1 MKLIFPNEG
10 LSNSVNE
17 NIHSCKSNLQNALNN
32 CHFSVPSGFAYT
44 NYVNSLYSE
53 INSCI
58 KEINDIKGKIKD
70 TDTRLD
76 NLNEELS
83 KNIETLPS
91 SIIKERGRIIKF

>member
-17 NIHSCKSNLQNALNN
+17 NIHSCKYNLQNALNN

-58 KEINDIKGKIKD
+58 KEINDIFIYHLFLFLLKQS
-70 TDTRLD
+70 LF
-76 NLNEELS
+76 LS
-83 KNIETLPS
+83 HNY
-91 SIIKERGRIIKF
+91 

>member
-17 NIHSCKSNLQNALNN
+17 NIHSCKYNLQNALNN
-32 CHFSVPSGFAYT
+32 CHFSVPAGFAYT

-53 INSCI
+53 
-58 KEINDIKGKIKD
+58 IKGKIKD

>member
-1 MKLIFPNEG
+1 MKLIFPNGG

-17 NIHSCKSNLQNALNN
+17 NIHSCKYNLQNALNN
-32 CHFSVPSGFAYT
+32 CYFSVPAGFAYT

-58 KEINDIKGKIKD
+58 KEINDIKVKIKG

-83 KNIETLPS
+83 KNIETSPS

>member
-17 NIHSCKSNLQNALNN
+17 NIHSCKYNLQNALNN
-32 CHFSVPSGFAYT
+32 CHCSVPAGFAYT

-58 KEINDIKGKIKD
+58 KEINDIKD

>member
-17 NIHSCKSNLQNALNN
+17 NIHSCKYNLQNALNS
-32 CHFSVPSGFAYT
+32 CYFSVPAGFAYT

-70 TDTRLD
+70 TDTRLY
-76 NLNEELS
+76 NLNEQLL
-83 KNIETLPS
+83 KNIENFS
-91 SIIKERGRIIKF
+91 SNIIEEKERLIKF